1 MPRYREGER
10 EKLLSET
17 RQKLMRAAI
26 LEFSHQGFAN
36 ANINRISESA
46 GLAKGTV
53 YNYFAS
59 KQELM
64 LALIREI
71 GAFHLNYISSQVRHE
86 QDPILRL
93 ERFYSAGFEFVEAY
107 SAEANFL
114 ITTLYGANAEY
125 KQAMYQAYLPMFQIM
140 GDEIL
145 APGITQGIF
154 KPSVSTHTASLL
166 LTIYLGTC
174 SQVDQN
180 GKVYLNAKEVSDF
193 VLRAIRS

>member
-1 MPRYREGER
+1 MPRYRKSER
-10 EKLLSET
+10 EKVLSET
-17 RQKLMRAAI
+17 RQKLVQAAI
-26 LEFSHQGFAN
+26 LEFSQQGFAN
-36 ANINRISESA
+36 ANINRISEAA

-71 GAFHLNYISSQVRHE
+71 GAFHLDYIASRVRQE

-93 ERFYSAGFEFVEAY
+93 ERFYSAGFDFVEGY
-107 SAEANFL
+107 PAEANFL
-114 ITTLYGANAEY
+114 ITTLYGANIEY

-145 APGITQGIF
+145 TAGIAQGAF
-154 KPSVSTHTASLL
+154 KPSESAHTASLL

-180 GKVYLNAKEVSDF
+180 GKVYLSAKEVSDF